1 MGTVGPQAD
10 HFPDGGDMTLLR
22 GFLWLLGFQLLG
34 QLVVEALALPV
45 SHAMA
50 GLLLLLAWLLVNR
63 GLSDSVATASQ
74 ALIPLL
80 AMLIMPGV
88 VGVFFVI
95 DEFAG
100 HWTAVVAALVVGTF
114 LSVLTTL
121 WLMRRFMPR
130 EDKGRDAGSRPA

>member
-1 MGTVGPQAD
+1 
-10 HFPDGGDMTLLR
+10 MTLLR

-34 QLVVEALALPV
+34 QLAVEWLSLPV

-50 GLLLLLAWLLVNR
+50 GLLLLLVWLLVTRRLNE
-63 GLSDSVATASQ
+63 GVAAASQ

-100 HWTAVVAALVVGTF
+100 HWTAVMLALVLGTL

-121 WLMRRFMPR
+121 WLMRRFMPGGAASVDT
-130 EDKGRDAGSRPA
+130 EEPRP

>member
-1 MGTVGPQAD
+1 MK
-10 HFPDGGDMTLLR
+10 LLR

-34 QLVVEALALPV
+34 YAVVELLALPV
-45 SHAMA
+45 SHAMG
-50 GLLLLLAWLLVNR
+50 GLLLLLAWLLVR
-63 GLSDSVATASQ
+63 GRLNESVATARQ

-100 HWTAVVAALVVGTF
+100 HWTAVMVALAVGTF

-121 WLMRRFMPR
+121 WLMLRFMPKASDDSP
-130 EDKGRDAGSRPA
+130 EQSPQP

>member
-1 MGTVGPQAD
+1 MK
-10 HFPDGGDMTLLR
+10 LLR

-34 QLVVEALALPV
+34 HAVVELLALPV
-45 SHAMA
+45 SHAMG
-50 GLLLLLAWLLVNR
+50 GLLLLLVWLLVR
-63 GLSDSVATASQ
+63 GRLNESVATASQ

-100 HWTAVVAALVVGTF
+100 HWMAVVVALTVGTC

-121 WLMRRFMPR
+121 WLMLRFMPKASDN
-130 EDKGRDAGSRPA
+130 EQEPQP

>member
-1 MGTVGPQAD
+1 
-10 HFPDGGDMTLLR
+10 MTLLR

-34 QLVVEALALPV
+34 HALVESLALPV

-50 GLLLLLAWLLVNR
+50 GLLLLLAWLLVTRRLN
-63 GLSDSVATASQ
+63 DSVATASQ

-95 DEFAG
+95 DEFAN
-100 HWTAVVAALVVGTF
+100 HWMAIMIALVVSTF
-114 LSVLTTL
+114 FSVLTTL

-130 EDKGRDAGSRPA
+130 QAATMANEGNRQA

>member
-1 MGTVGPQAD
+1 MK
-10 HFPDGGDMTLLR
+10 LLR

-34 QLVVEALALPV
+34 HAIVELLSLPV

-50 GLLLLLAWLLVNR
+50 GLLLLLAWLLAKRRLNE
-63 GLSDSVATASQ
+63 SVATASQ

-100 HWTAVVAALVVGTF
+100 QWTAIMAALGVGTF

-121 WLMRRFMPR
+121 WLMRRFMPQEAAGAEER
-130 EDKGRDAGSRPA
+130 ERKP

>member
-1 MGTVGPQAD
+1 MK
-10 HFPDGGDMTLLR
+10 LLR
-22 GFLWLLGFQLLG
+22 GFLWLLVFQLFG
-34 QLVVEALALPV
+34 HAIVELLSLPV
-45 SHAMA
+45 SHALA
-50 GLLLLLAWLLVNR
+50 GLLLLLTWLLARRRLNE
-63 GLSDSVATASQ
+63 SVATASQ

-100 HWTAVVAALVVGTF
+100 HWTAIMLALVVGTF

-130 EDKGRDAGSRPA
+130 EATDSDTRGRQG

>member
-100 HWTAVVAALVVGTF
+100 H
-114 LSVLTTL
+114 
-121 WLMRRFMPR
+121 
-130 EDKGRDAGSRPA
+130 

>member
-1 MGTVGPQAD
+1 
-10 HFPDGGDMTLLR
+10 MTLLR

-34 QLVVEALALPV
+34 QLAVEWLSLPV

-50 GLLLLLAWLLVNR
+50 GLLLLLAWLLVTRRLNE
-63 GLSDSVATASQ
+63 GVAAASQ

-100 HWTAVVAALVVGTF
+100 HWTAVMLALVLGTL

-121 WLMRRFMPR
+121 WLMRRFMP
-130 EDKGRDAGSRPA
+130 GDAASVDTEEPRP

>member
-1 MGTVGPQAD
+1 MK
-10 HFPDGGDMTLLR
+10 LLR

-34 QLVVEALALPV
+34 HAVVELLSLPI

-50 GLLLLLAWLLVNR
+50 GLLLLLAWLVAARRLNE
-63 GLSDSVATASQ
+63 SVATASQ

-88 VGVFFVI
+88 VGVFFI
-95 DEFAG
+95 IEEFAG
-100 HWTAVVAALVVGTF
+100 HWTAVMVALAVGTC

-130 EDKGRDAGSRPA
+130 ETSSCDERGRQA

>member
-1 MGTVGPQAD
+1 
-10 HFPDGGDMTLLR
+10 MTLLR

-34 QLVVEALALPV
+34 QVAVEWLSLPV

-50 GLLLLLAWLLVNR
+50 GLLLLLVWLLVTRRLNE
-63 GLSDSVATASQ
+63 GVAAASQ

-100 HWTAVVAALVVGTF
+100 HWTAVMLALVLGTL

-121 WLMRRFMPR
+121 WLMRRFMPGDLVSSDTP
-130 EDKGRDAGSRPA
+130 EPRP

>member
-1 MGTVGPQAD
+1 M
-10 HFPDGGDMTLLR
+10 MLLR

-34 QLVVEALALPV
+34 HAVVELLALPV

-63 GLSDSVATASQ
+63 RLNESVATASQ
-74 ALIPLL
+74 ALLPLL

-88 VGVFFVI
+88 VGVFFVF

-100 HWTAVVAALVVGTF
+100 HWTAILLALVIGTF

-121 WLMRRFMPR
+121 WLMRRFMPS
-130 EDKGRDAGSRPA
+130 EAGSPQERDRRP

>member
-1 MGTVGPQAD
+1 MRATAPSIGSECPTAISTPSTV
-10 HFPDGGDMTLLR
+10 TC
-22 GFLWLLGFQLLG
+22 
-34 QLVVEALALPV
+34 
-45 SHAMA
+45 
-50 GLLLLLAWLLVNR
+50 
-63 GLSDSVATASQ
+63 ATASQ

-100 HWTAVVAALVVGTF
+100 HWTAVMIALGVGTF

-121 WLMRRFMPR
+121 WLMLRFMPKEADSGDER
-130 EDKGRDAGSRPA
+130 GRLS

>member
-1 MGTVGPQAD
+1 MK
-10 HFPDGGDMTLLR
+10 LLR

-34 QLVVEALALPV
+34 HAMVDLLALPV
-45 SHAMA
+45 SHAMG
-50 GLLLLLAWLLVNR
+50 GLLLLLAWLMVR
-63 GLSDSVATASQ
+63 GRLNENVATASQ

-88 VGVFFVI
+88 VGVFLVI

-100 HWTAVVAALVVGTF
+100 HWTAVMVALTAGTF

-121 WLMRRFMPR
+121 WLMLRFMPKASADLP
-130 EDKGRDAGSRPA
+130 EQNS

>member
-1 MGTVGPQAD
+1 
-10 HFPDGGDMTLLR
+10 MTLLR

-34 QLVVEALALPV
+34 QLAVEWLALPV
-45 SHAMA
+45 SPAMA
-50 GLLLLLAWLLVNR
+50 GLLLLLAWLLVTRRLNE
-63 GLSDSVATASQ
+63 GVAAASQ

-100 HWTAVVAALVVGTF
+100 HWTAVMVALVLGTL
-114 LSVLTTL
+114 LSVLTTF
-121 WLMRRFMPR
+121 WLMRRLMP
-130 EDKGRDAGSRPA
+130 GDAASLDDSKESRP

>member
-1 MGTVGPQAD
+1 MK
-10 HFPDGGDMTLLR
+10 LLR
-22 GFLWLLGFQLLG
+22 GFLWLLAFQLLG
-34 QLVVEALALPV
+34 HATVELLSLPV

-50 GLLLLLAWLLVNR
+50 GLLLLLAWLLVKRRLNE
-63 GLSDSVATASQ
+63 SVATASQ

-100 HWTAVVAALVVGTF
+100 HWTAIMLALVVGTF

-121 WLMRRFMPR
+121 LLMRRFMPR
-130 EDKGRDAGSRPA
+130 EAVDTETRNRQL

>member
-1 MGTVGPQAD
+1 
-10 HFPDGGDMTLLR
+10 MTLLR

-34 QLVVEALALPV
+34 QVAVEWLSLPV

-50 GLLLLLAWLLVNR
+50 GLLLLLAWLLVTRRLNE
-63 GLSDSVATASQ
+63 GVAAASQ

-100 HWTAVVAALVVGTF
+100 HWTAVMLALVLGTL

-121 WLMRRFMPR
+121 WLMRRFMP
-130 EDKGRDAGSRPA
+130 GDAASVDTEEPRP

>member
-1 MGTVGPQAD
+1 MK
-10 HFPDGGDMTLLR
+10 LLR

-34 QLVVEALALPV
+34 HVVVELLSLPV

-50 GLLLLLAWLLVNR
+50 GLLLLLAWLLVKRRLNE
-63 GLSDSVATASQ
+63 SVATASQ

-100 HWTAVVAALVVGTF
+100 HWTAIMAGLGMGTF

-121 WLMRRFMPR
+121 WLMRRFIPR
-130 EDKGRDAGSRPA
+130 EAVNADERRRQA

>member
-1 MGTVGPQAD
+1 
-10 HFPDGGDMTLLR
+10 MTLLR

-34 QLVVEALALPV
+34 QLLVEALALPV

-50 GLLLLLAWLLVNR
+50 GLLLLLAWLLARR
-63 GLSDSVATASQ
+63 GLSESVATASQ

-100 HWTAVVAALVVGTF
+100 HWTAVMVALVVGTF

-121 WLMRRFMPR
+121 WLMRRFMPSEAADR
-130 EDKGRDAGSRPA
+130 DEGRRPA

>member
-1 MGTVGPQAD
+1 MK
-10 HFPDGGDMTLLR
+10 LLR

-34 QLVVEALALPV
+34 HAMVELLALPV
-45 SHAMA
+45 SHAMG
-50 GLLLLLAWLLVNR
+50 GLLLLLAWLIVR
-63 GLSDSVATASQ
+63 GRLNENVAIASQ

-100 HWTAVVAALVVGTF
+100 HWMAVVVALTAGTF

-121 WLMRRFMPR
+121 WLMLRFMPKASADLP
-130 EDKGRDAGSRPA
+130 EQNS

>member
-1 MGTVGPQAD
+1 MKV
-10 HFPDGGDMTLLR
+10 LR

-34 QLVVEALALPV
+34 HAMVELLALPV
-45 SHAMA
+45 SHAMG
-50 GLLLLLAWLLVNR
+50 GLLLLLAWLMVR
-63 GLSDSVATASQ
+63 GRLNENVATASQ

-95 DEFAG
+95 DEFSG
-100 HWTAVVAALVVGTF
+100 HWTAVVVALTAGTF

-121 WLMRRFMPR
+121 WLMLRFMPKASADLP
-130 EDKGRDAGSRPA
+130 EQNS

>member
-1 MGTVGPQAD
+1 
-10 HFPDGGDMTLLR
+10 MTLLR

-34 QLVVEALALPV
+34 QLLVEALALPV

-63 GLSDSVATASQ
+63 GLGDSVAAASQ

-88 VGVFFVI
+88 VGAFFVI

-100 HWTAVVAALVVGTF
+100 HWTAVVVALVAGTF

-121 WLMRRFMPR
+121 WLMRRFMPQAEAQR
-130 EDKGRDAGSRPA
+130 EAGSRSA

>member
-1 MGTVGPQAD
+1 MK
-10 HFPDGGDMTLLR
+10 LLR

-34 QLVVEALALPV
+34 YAVVELLALPV
-45 SHAMA
+45 SHAMG
-50 GLLLLLAWLLVNR
+50 GLLLLLAWLLVR
-63 GLSDSVATASQ
+63 GRLNESVATASQ

-100 HWTAVVAALVVGTF
+100 HWTAVMVALAVGTF

-121 WLMRRFMPR
+121 WLMLRFMPKASDDSP
-130 EDKGRDAGSRPA
+130 EQSPQP

>member
-1 MGTVGPQAD
+1 
-10 HFPDGGDMTLLR
+10 MTLLR

-34 QLVVEALALPV
+34 QLIVELLSLPI

-50 GLLLLLAWLLVNR
+50 GLLLLLAWLLVKGR
-63 GLSDSVATASQ
+63 LDESVATASQ

-88 VGVFFVI
+88 VGIFFVI

-100 HWTAVVAALVVGTF
+100 HWLAVVVALAVGTG

-121 WLMRRFMPR
+121 WLMLRLMPR
-130 EDKGRDAGSRPA
+130 PDSGPSERDHSA

>member
-1 MGTVGPQAD
+1 MK
-10 HFPDGGDMTLLR
+10 LLQ

-34 QLVVEALALPV
+34 QLLVESLALPI

-50 GLLLLLAWLLVNR
+50 GLLLLLAWLLARRRLNEP
-63 GLSDSVATASQ
+63 VATASQ

-80 AMLIMPGV
+80 AMLVMPGV

-100 HWTAVVAALVVGTF
+100 HWTAVMVALVLGTF

-121 WLMRRFMPR
+121 WLMRRFIPG
-130 EDKGRDAGSRPA
+130 EPAEERQGQA

>member
-1 MGTVGPQAD
+1 
-10 HFPDGGDMTLLR
+10 MTLLR

-34 QLVVEALALPV
+34 QVAVEWLSLPV

-50 GLLLLLAWLLVNR
+50 GLLLLLAWLLVTRRLNE
-63 GLSDSVATASQ
+63 GVAAASQ

-88 VGVFFVI
+88 VGGFFVI

-100 HWTAVVAALVVGTF
+100 HWTAVMLALVLGTL

-121 WLMRRFMPR
+121 WLMRRFMP
-130 EDKGRDAGSRPA
+130 GDAASVDTEEPRP

>member
-1 MGTVGPQAD
+1 MK
-10 HFPDGGDMTLLR
+10 LLR

-34 QLVVEALALPV
+34 QIVVELLSLPV

-50 GLLLLLAWLLVNR
+50 GLLLLLAWLLVKRRLNEN
-63 GLSDSVATASQ
+63 VATASQ

-88 VGVFFVI
+88 VGVFFVV
-95 DEFAG
+95 DEFEG
-100 HWTAVVAALVVGTF
+100 HWIAIMVALGVGTF

-121 WLMRRFMPR
+121 WLMRRFMPEDAANADER
-130 EDKGRDAGSRPA
+130 ENRP

>member
-1 MGTVGPQAD
+1 
-10 HFPDGGDMTLLR
+10 MTLLR

-34 QLVVEALALPV
+34 QAAVEWLSLPV

-50 GLLLLLAWLLVNR
+50 GLLLLLVWLLVTRRLNE
-63 GLSDSVATASQ
+63 GVATASQ
-74 ALIPLL
+74 ALIGQL

-100 HWTAVVAALVVGTF
+100 HWTAVMLALVLGTF

-121 WLMRRFMPR
+121 WLMRRFMPGDVASGDTP
-130 EDKGRDAGSRPA
+130 EPRP

>member
-1 MGTVGPQAD
+1 
-10 HFPDGGDMTLLR
+10 MTLLR

-34 QLVVEALALPV
+34 QAAVEWLSLPV

-50 GLLLLLAWLLVNR
+50 GLLLLLVWLLVTRRLNE
-63 GLSDSVATASQ
+63 SVATASQ
-74 ALIPLL
+74 ALIGQL

-100 HWTAVVAALVVGTF
+100 HWTAVMLALVLGTF

-121 WLMRRFMPR
+121 WLMQRFMP
-130 EDKGRDAGSRPA
+130 GDAASLDTEEPQP

>member
-1 MGTVGPQAD
+1 M
-10 HFPDGGDMTLLR
+10 LLQ

-34 QLVVEALALPV
+34 HAVVEWLGLPV
-45 SHAMA
+45 SHAMG
-50 GLLLLLAWLLVNR
+50 GLLLLFAWLLVKRRLNE
-63 GLSDSVATASQ
+63 SVATASQ
-74 ALIPLL
+74 TLIPLL

-100 HWTAVVAALVVGTF
+100 HWTAVMVALAVGTF

-121 WLMRRFMPR
+121 WLMLRFMPR
-130 EDKGRDAGSRPA
+130 ANDNSKEQGR

>member
-1 MGTVGPQAD
+1 MKV
-10 HFPDGGDMTLLR
+10 LR

-34 QLVVEALALPV
+34 HAMVELLALPV
-45 SHAMA
+45 SHAMG
-50 GLLLLLAWLLVNR
+50 GLLLLLAWLMVR
-63 GLSDSVATASQ
+63 GRLNENVATASQ

-100 HWTAVVAALVVGTF
+100 HWMAVVVALTVGTC

-121 WLMRRFMPR
+121 WLMLRFMPKASDN
-130 EDKGRDAGSRPA
+130 EQEPQP

>member
-1 MGTVGPQAD
+1 
-10 HFPDGGDMTLLR
+10 MTLLR

-34 QLVVEALALPV
+34 QVAVEWLSLPV

-50 GLLLLLAWLLVNR
+50 GLLLLLVWLLVTRRLNE
-63 GLSDSVATASQ
+63 SVATASQ
-74 ALIPLL
+74 ALIALL

-100 HWTAVVAALVVGTF
+100 HWTAVMLALVLGTF
-114 LSVLTTL
+114 LSVLSTL
-121 WLMRRFMPR
+121 WLMRRFMPVELESIDTQEPR
-130 EDKGRDAGSRPA
+130 S

>member
-1 MGTVGPQAD
+1 MK
-10 HFPDGGDMTLLR
+10 LLR

-34 QLVVEALALPV
+34 HAVVELLSLPV

-50 GLLLLLAWLLVNR
+50 GLLLLLGWLLAKRRLNE
-63 GLSDSVATASQ
+63 SVATASQ

-100 HWTAVVAALVVGTF
+100 HWTAIMVALGVGTF

-130 EDKGRDAGSRPA
+130 EAANADERERQP

>member
-1 MGTVGPQAD
+1 
-10 HFPDGGDMTLLR
+10 MTLLR

-34 QLVVEALALPV
+34 QLIVELLSLPI

-50 GLLLLLAWLLVNR
+50 GLLLLLAWLLVKGR
-63 GLSDSVATASQ
+63 LDESVATASQ

-88 VGVFFVI
+88 VGIFFVI

-100 HWTAVVAALVVGTF
+100 HWLAVVVALAVGTA

-121 WLMRRFMPR
+121 WLMLRLMPR
-130 EDKGRDAGSRPA
+130 PDSGPSERDHPA